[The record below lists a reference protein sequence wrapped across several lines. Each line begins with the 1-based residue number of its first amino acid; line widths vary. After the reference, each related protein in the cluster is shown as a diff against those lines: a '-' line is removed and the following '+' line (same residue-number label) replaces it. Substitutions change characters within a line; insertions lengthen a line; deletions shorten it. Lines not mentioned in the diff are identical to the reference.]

1 MSDNDKKRFSR
12 LAAILIQL
20 QTKRLITSTGLAEK
34 FGVSVRTIYRDIK
47 AIEQG
52 GVPILTQEG
61 KGYSLMEGFKIPPI
75 MFSESEANALITVEK
90 FVLKN
95 GDSSLISEYS
105 EAINKVKAVLLY
117 STKQKVEL
125 LSKRIAVSPATLNT
139 NSSDSLTLI
148 QNALTDFRVLEITYL
163 TGDKNE
169 NTVRKIEPFALYY
182 SSQET
187 WTLIAFCR
195 LRKNY
200 RMFRLDRIRK
210 IKQTELSFI
219 PHKLTIEEYLAEK
232 EKNFTTPDT
241 LLS

>member
-1 MSDNDKKRFSR
+1 MSDKATKRFSR
-12 LAAILIQL
+12 LASILTQL
-20 QTKRLITSTGLAEK
+20 QSKRLITSTGLAEK
-34 FGVSVRTIYRDIK
+34 FGVSFRTIYSDIK

-125 LSKRIAVSPATLNT
+125 LSKGIPQSVP
-139 NSSDSLTLI
+139 
-148 QNALTDFRVLEITYL
+148 
-163 TGDKNE
+163 
-169 NTVRKIEPFALYY
+169 RKILMN
-182 SSQET
+182 
-187 WTLIAFCR
+187 I
-195 LRKNY
+195 
-200 RMFRLDRIRK
+200 
-210 IKQTELSFI
+210 
-219 PHKLTIEEYLAEK
+219 
-232 EKNFTTPDT
+232 
-241 LLS
+241 